1 MALTFVVFPNK
12 AVKQRDKDLTLLNRW
27 DTIIPGYAQ
36 FIPGKDKFI
45 GFEQRNLTPGY
56 NYSVIY

>member
-27 DTIIPGYAQ
+27 DTIIPGYAR

-45 GFEQRNLTPGY
+45 GFEQRNLTPG
-56 NYSVIY
+56 